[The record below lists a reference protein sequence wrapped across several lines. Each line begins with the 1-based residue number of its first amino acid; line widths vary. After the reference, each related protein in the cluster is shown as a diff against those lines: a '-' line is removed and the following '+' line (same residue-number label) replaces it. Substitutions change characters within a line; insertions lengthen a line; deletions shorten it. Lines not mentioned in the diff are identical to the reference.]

1 MLEERTKPHAR
12 EAQRLETRQRVFDAA
27 IAEYKRSGMAEAD
40 IGAIATAAGVARGT
54 FYFHF
59 PTKEHVLAE
68 LDHSEQERMA
78 KQLSRFLASPRD
90 LPAVF
95 DEVVRLVTAIERRL
109 GKVLFRDVLAYHF
122 SPARPTSADWTEY
135 PVILLVIR
143 AIEQARDRGE
153 IYPEADV
160 RHSAFFFLVGLYGL
174 LIAVTGSQSDRTT
187 ILRNFVATVLR
198 GLESR

>member
-95 DEVVRLVTAIERRL
+95 DEVVRLVTAIEQRL
-109 GKVLFRDVLAYHF
+109 DKALFRDVLAYHF

-135 PVILLVIR
+135 PVIILVIQ

-187 ILRNFVATVLR
+187 ILQNFVATVLR
-198 GLESR
+198 GLEAR